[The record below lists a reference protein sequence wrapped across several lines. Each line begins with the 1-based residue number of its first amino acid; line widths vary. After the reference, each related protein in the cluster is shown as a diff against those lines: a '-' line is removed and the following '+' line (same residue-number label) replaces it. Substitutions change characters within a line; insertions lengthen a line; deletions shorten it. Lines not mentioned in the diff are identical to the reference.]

1 MRPFLLGVSGG
12 TGSGKSTVA
21 AVLREN
27 FGPLCVVLPEDAYY
41 RDQTSLPLVE
51 RAKMNYDHPEAF
63 DNDLFHD
70 HLAALRDG
78 FPIERPVYSFELH
91 TRLAETIHLEVAPVI
106 MVEGILLFHDP
117 RLRELFDLKVY
128 IETDADIRLIR
139 RVIRDVSER
148 GRTVES
154 VFHQYLTTVKPMHE
168 AFVEPSKRYADLILP
183 EGGLNQRGLEA
194 IIARVR
200 AHVARGEEEADAG
213 EN

>member
-1 MRPFLLGVSGG
+1 
-12 TGSGKSTVA
+12 
-21 AVLREN
+21 
-27 FGPLCVVLPEDAYY
+27 
-41 RDQTSLPLVE
+41 
-51 RAKMNYDHPEAF
+51 
-63 DNDLFHD
+63 
-70 HLAALRDG
+70 
-78 FPIERPVYSFELH
+78 
-91 TRLAETIHLEVAPVI
+91 